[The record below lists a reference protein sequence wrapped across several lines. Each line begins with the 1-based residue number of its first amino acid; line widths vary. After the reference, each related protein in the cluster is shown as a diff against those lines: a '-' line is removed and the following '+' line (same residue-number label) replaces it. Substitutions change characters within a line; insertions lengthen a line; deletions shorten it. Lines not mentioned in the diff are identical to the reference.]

1 MMREPLLSPP
11 LHTPLC
17 AVDTGKRLRWPAT
30 WWWRHQ
36 LPLLWLLPLLLVLLI
51 FTLAPLVWIVHG
63 AITVEGSYSV
73 QRFGSLLG
81 SPFYRQAFG
90 NSLYLA
96 CGSSL
101 AGMVIAGLA
110 AAALR
115 RVGGR
120 LRDGVIAMTNMTSN
134 MAGVPLAFAFI
145 VILGTNGAIT
155 LWLRQYLGIE
165 GFNLY
170 SMHGLL
176 LIYTYFQIPLALL
189 LLYPA
194 FDSLND
200 DWQDASALL
209 GASRSRYWWHI
220 ALPVLA
226 PALVGTFILLFANA
240 MGAYATAYALT
251 SGNYNL
257 LTIRIASL
265 VAGDL
270 FLEPELAAA
279 LSVLLMLLLA
289 LIAWGNQ
296 LLLKRVNG
304 GASRQGASI

>member
-1 MMREPLLSPP
+1 MSEPVLIPTL
-11 LHTPLC
+11 TRQRLC
-17 AVDTGKRLRWPAT
+17 TRTGFRWPAS
-30 WWWRHQ
+30 WWWRRQ
-36 LPLLWLLPLLLVLLI
+36 MPLLWLLPLLLVLVI
-51 FTLAPLVWIVHG
+51 FTLAPLLWIVHS
-63 AITVEGSYSV
+63 AVTVDGVYTL
-73 QRFGSLLG
+73 QRFTQLLG

-96 CGSSL
+96 FGSSL
-101 AGMVIAGLA
+101 AGLMVAGIA

-120 LRDGVIAMTNMTSN
+120 LKDGVIALTNMTSN

-145 VILGTNGAIT
+145 VILGTNGAVT

-194 FDSLND
+194 FDNLND
-200 DWQDASALL
+200 DWQAASALL
-209 GASRSRYWWHI
+209 GASRARYWWHI

-226 PALVGTFILLFANA
+226 PALLGTFILLFANA

-289 LIAWGNQ
+289 LIAWANH

-304 GASRQGASI
+304 GASRQGATP